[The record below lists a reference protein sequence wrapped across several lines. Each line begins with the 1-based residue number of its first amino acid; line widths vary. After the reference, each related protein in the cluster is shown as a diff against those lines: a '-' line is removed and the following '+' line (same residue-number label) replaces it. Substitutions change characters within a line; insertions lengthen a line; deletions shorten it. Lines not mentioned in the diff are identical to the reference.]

1 MNDIHVGY
9 EGRLR
14 VRKYKRG
21 KLKSTKYLYNEG
33 TWELFN
39 FLCIALASE
48 DTSGSAPSILDA
60 GYYDNNGN
68 FHSILSASKPLLTV
82 LELENTNSNENKSE
96 TNFALNNLYNSC
108 SITFRAVL
116 TAAHVVTEHSPAKVY
131 YALCA
136 SNNVVYAVT
145 DANEGSSLHIEEDEV
160 YLIDWTLELGNGEVY
175 STPEHK
181 EDNGEGAGGTQ
192 PGGGGESE

>member
-1 MNDIHVGY
+1 MNNIHVGY

-82 LELENTNSNENKSE
+82 LELENTNSNDNGKEAIDNI
-96 TNFALNNLYNSC
+96 YNSC

-116 TAAHVVTEHSPAKVY
+116 TAAHVVMETSPAKVY

-145 DANEGSSLHIEEDEV
+145 DANEGDSLHIEEDEV

-175 STPEHK
+175 STPEHQ
-181 EDNGEGAGGTQ
+181 EDNGDGTGGTQ
-192 PGGGGESE
+192 PGEGGESE

>member
-1 MNDIHVGY
+1 MNNIHVGY

-60 GYYDNNGN
+60 GYYDNKGN

-82 LELENTNSNENKSE
+82 LELENTNSNENGPESV
-96 TNFALNNLYNSC
+96 LDNLYNSC

-116 TAAHVVTEHSPAKVY
+116 TAAHVVTEPSPSKVY

-145 DANEGSSLHIEEDEV
+145 DANEGDSLHIEEDEV
-160 YLIDWTLELGNGEVY
+160 YIIDWTLELGNGEVY
-175 STPEHK
+175 SVPQVE
-181 EDNGEGAGGTQ
+181 ENGEDTGGTQ
-192 PGGGGESE
+192 TGEGGESA